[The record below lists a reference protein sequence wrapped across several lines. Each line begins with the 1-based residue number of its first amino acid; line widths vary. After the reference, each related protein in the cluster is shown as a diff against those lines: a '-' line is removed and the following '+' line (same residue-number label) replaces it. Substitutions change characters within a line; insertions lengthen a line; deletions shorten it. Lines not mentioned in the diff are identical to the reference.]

1 MVKTMSIPKV
11 LAAVGLA
18 LAASCAS
25 ANVTYTFTA
34 DGVTDSKA
42 QQGTA
47 VFVFSDDGSQ
57 LALTLT
63 DNVDPTS
70 FIASELDGFTFS
82 LSQAPT
88 TQSLLSVSAQS
99 VINCTGISGST
110 CPAGDGSSPYGYGSV
125 LNGDEI
131 TLGAGFTG
139 SGFAYHPYAI
149 VNASYNSPGG
159 QGGFSNQQHNPLLV
173 GPVTF
178 TFALTGLTSAPDVTD
193 VSFLFGTNPDSQAGT
208 CTTVGGCG
216 NVCTNGDC
224 TSQDTGVPEPQT
236 MALLGAGLLGI
247 GWSMRRQVRRA

>member
-1 MVKTMSIPKV
+1 MSIPKV

-159 QGGFSNQQHNPLLV
+159 QGGFSNHQHTPLLV

-178 TFALTGLTSAPDVTD
+178 TFALTGLTSAPDVID

-208 CTTVGGCG
+208 CTTVGGGCG
-216 NVCTNGDC
+216 DVCTSGDC
-224 TSQDTGVPEPQT
+224 TSQATGVPEPQT

>member
-159 QGGFSNQQHNPLLV
+159 QGGFSNHQPIRCSS
-173 GPVTF
+173 P
-178 TFALTGLTSAPDVTD
+178 SDVHVRID
-193 VSFLFGTNPDSQAGT
+193 GAYFGA
-208 CTTVGGCG
+208 
-216 NVCTNGDC
+216 
-224 TSQDTGVPEPQT
+224 
-236 MALLGAGLLGI
+236 
-247 GWSMRRQVRRA
+247 

>member
-1 MVKTMSIPKV
+1 MSIPKV

-25 ANVTYTFTA
+25 ASVTYTFTA
-34 DGVTDSKA
+34 DGVTDSNA

-63 DNVDPTS
+63 DNVNPTS

-110 CPAGDGSSPYGYGSV
+110 CPAGGGSSPYGYGSV

-139 SGFAYHPYAI
+139 SGFSYHPYAI
-149 VNASYNSPGG
+149 VNASYIAPGG
-159 QGGFSNQQHNPLLV
+159 QGFCPYG
-173 GPVTF
+173 
-178 TFALTGLTSAPDVTD
+178 ALRHR
-193 VSFLFGTNPDSQAGT
+193 
-208 CTTVGGCG
+208 GGK
-216 NVCTNGDC
+216 
-224 TSQDTGVPEPQT
+224 VP
-236 MALLGAGLLGI
+236 G
-247 GWSMRRQVRRA
+247 RRQRYRRGELPSDTSPGVREGTGSALR

>member
-1 MVKTMSIPKV
+1 MSIPKV

-34 DGVTDSKA
+34 DGVTDSNA

-63 DNVDPTS
+63 DNVNPTS

-139 SGFAYHPYAI
+139 SGFCLSSVRDRQRELQRPGRSRRVQQPPAQSVARRPGDVHVRIDGAY
-149 VNASYNSPGG
+149 
-159 QGGFSNQQHNPLLV
+159 V
-173 GPVTF
+173 G
-178 TFALTGLTSAPDVTD
+178 A
-193 VSFLFGTNPDSQAGT
+193 
-208 CTTVGGCG
+208 
-216 NVCTNGDC
+216 
-224 TSQDTGVPEPQT
+224 
-236 MALLGAGLLGI
+236 
-247 GWSMRRQVRRA
+247 